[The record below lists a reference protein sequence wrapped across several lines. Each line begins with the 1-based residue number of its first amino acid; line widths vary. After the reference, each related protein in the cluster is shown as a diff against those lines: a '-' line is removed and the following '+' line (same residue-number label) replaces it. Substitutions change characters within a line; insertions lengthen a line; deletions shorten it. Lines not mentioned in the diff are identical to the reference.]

1 MTALDELIEVR
12 HRSVRAVSL
21 DADLRDPD
29 VLRGYSPGAHV
40 IDALRRI
47 TVSLQDEPRTRA
59 WSITGPYGAGKSSF
73 AHLLCSL
80 MGSRTE
86 PAYAAALG
94 VLRAHDPQ
102 LADTLKRERRR
113 LAVEDRG
120 VIPAAVAGGREPI
133 VQALLRALYR
143 GAELYWS
150 GPGRKPDVL
159 SELRE
164 AVRLEEASAELVFLF
179 LDELTAHAPVLV
191 IVDELG
197 KNLEYAADRPSD
209 GDLYVMQRLAERF
222 SSEAKFS
229 GGILTLAHLAFDD
242 YLVGAGDAR
251 RREWRKIHGRFE
263 DIPFVSDT
271 AHALGVLAEVLTLG
285 GAKATK
291 EAIATACEAA
301 DQAVRD
307 AAPMLPTPATVTGSG
322 SATYPLHPI
331 VAVALPAIASTLAQH
346 DRSLVAF
353 LTSDAPHG
361 LLAFLSSHELAGKDV
376 PFLRLDVLYD
386 YFFEDGTATA
396 LFGEEGDRAREIRAR
411 VDEAVGLGELDRRVL
426 KTVSMLNLVGGIDK
440 IVANA
445 ALIEESVVGP
455 AAAGSEPRR
464 EVAAALERLTDRS
477 LLTYRDFAGEYRVWQ
492 GSDFD
497 ARAQIGAARE
507 RLAASGSSPEQLL
520 SIVAEARPLR
530 PAVARRHS
538 QQHHVLRYF
547 ASEYRDRAPDQGLEL
562 PRADADGLVA
572 WVLSEEKP
580 PSNLPAATSDGRP
593 FVVVWSSHRSEVH
606 DVALSLAAAKAVFDG
621 APELE
626 SDAVARRELRQRVA
640 SLQVMLTNR
649 IDDAFD
655 YRRKGVSWFVDGK
668 KRAAQGQVEFSRLLS
683 DLCDR
688 CYPETPVIRNEMV
701 NRRELTSQGAKARRV
716 LLDHMLTH
724 EHEARLAIDGYGPE
738 RAMYESVLRHTG
750 LHAERDGR
758 FGFGAVPK
766 DSALA
771 SVWAHVM
778 ARLDAAIEAPLAVDT
793 LFAELAA
800 PPFGMK
806 AGVIPLLVVAA
817 LQVRADDV
825 FVYEDGSFQPIV
837 QSAHIERLLKT
848 PERFAL
854 KRASSMGLRMGV
866 FEQLYAALASKAPSS
881 SSRMRNQT
889 TLAVVR
895 PLVEFVTTLPE
906 YTRQTTS
913 TSVVAQQVCEALLHA
928 REPDELLFVILPQAC
943 GLEPYPAQGPGEAK
957 DAAIYVE
964 RLRGALAELS
974 AAYPSLLERIG
985 SLLHAAFA
993 VAGPASALREDL
1005 RSRSRRVIVQV
1016 IEPKMRAFLMTAA
1029 DEGLEDDD
1037 WLEALTMTLA
1047 AKPPSGWKDHD
1058 VVVFEALLA
1067 ERAHWFRRLEVL
1079 HHQMHGA
1086 EGVAFDVRRVTIS
1099 APDGRETAELVG
1111 VDPATREL
1119 VADILDGTLHQLE
1132 QRLGGKAQSALLG
1145 ILAERLLSTDG
1156 ANVDQVPGQQPS
1168 DAKKA
1173 AKQ

>member
-1 MTALDELIEVR
+1 MTPLSKLIEVR
-12 HRSVRAVSL
+12 HRSVRAVNL

-47 TVSLQDEPRTRA
+47 TVSLQDDPRTRA

-80 MGSRTE
+80 LGSRTE
-86 PAYAAALG
+86 PTYAAALE

-102 LADTLKRERRR
+102 LADTLKRERGR
-113 LAVEDRG
+113 LGVQERG
-120 VIPAAVAGGREPI
+120 VIPAAVTGERESI
-133 VQALLRALYR
+133 AQALLRALYR

-164 AVRLEEASAELVFLF
+164 AVRLDEASAELVFLF
-179 LDELTAHAPVLV
+179 LDELNSHAPVLV

-209 GDLYVMQRLAERF
+209 GDLYVIQRLAERF
-222 SSEAKFS
+222 SSDAGFS
-229 GGILTLAHLAFDD
+229 GGVLTLAHLAFDD
-242 YLVGAGDAR
+242 YLVGARDAQ

-263 DIPFVSDT
+263 DIPFVADT
-271 AHALGVLAEVLTLG
+271 AHALGVLAEALTFRG
-285 GAKATK
+285 SKTK
-291 EAIATACEAA
+291 QQAIAAACEAA
-301 DQAVRD
+301 DQAVRE

-361 LLAFLSSHELAGKDV
+361 LLAFLSSHELAAGGV

-386 YFFEDGTATA
+386 YFFEDGTATT
-396 LFGEEGDRAREIRAR
+396 LSGEAGDRAREIRAR
-411 VDEAVGLGELDRRVL
+411 VDEAVDLGDLERCVL
-426 KTVSMLNLVGGIDK
+426 KTVSMLNLVGGVDK

-455 AAAGSEPRR
+455 GAGSSDRR
-464 EVAAALERLTDRS
+464 EVTAALERLTERS

-507 RLAASGSSPEQLL
+507 QLEASGTSPEQLL
-520 SIVAEARPLR
+520 AIVADARPLR

-547 ASEYRDRAPDQGLEL
+547 ASEYRDRAPEQQPEL
-562 PRADADGLVA
+562 AGRDADGLVSWILA
-572 WVLSEEKP
+572 EEKAP
-580 PSNLPAATSDGRP
+580 ATLPATTGDGRP
-593 FVVVWSSHRSEVH
+593 LVVIWSPYRSEVH
-606 DVALSLAAAKAVFDG
+606 DAAMSLAAATAVLDG

-626 SDAVARRELRQRVA
+626 NDAVARRELRQRVI
-640 SLQVMLTNR
+640 SLRLALANR

-655 YRRKGVSWFVDGK
+655 HRRKGAYWFVDGK
-668 KRAAQGQVEFSRLLS
+668 KRAAKGGVEFSRLLS

-688 CYPETPVIRNEMV
+688 CYSQTPVIRNEMV

-716 LLDHMLTH
+716 LLDHMLAH
-724 EHEARLAIDGYGPE
+724 EHEPRLGIEGYGPE

-758 FGFGAVPK
+758 FLFGPAPA

-771 SVWAHVM
+771 GVWTHLM
-778 ARLDAAIEAPLAVDT
+778 QRLDAAIEAPLPVDAV
-793 LFAELAA
+793 FADLAA

-817 LQVRADDV
+817 LQFRADDV
-825 FVYEDGSFQPIV
+825 FIYEDGSFQPVV

-854 KRASSMGLRMGV
+854 KRASLMGQRTGV
-866 FEQLYAALASKAPSS
+866 FEQLYAALATKTSS
-881 SSRMRNQT
+881 NSRMRNQT

-895 PLVEFVTTLPE
+895 PLVEFATTLPE

-913 TSVVAQQVCEALLHA
+913 TSTVAQQVCEALLHA
-928 REPDELLFVILPQAC
+928 REPDELLFTILPQAC
-943 GLEPYPAQGPGEAK
+943 GLEAYSSQDPSEAR
-957 DAAIYVE
+957 DAASYVE
-964 RLRGALAELS
+964 RLRGALAEL
-974 AAYPSLLERIG
+974 AGAYPRLLETIG
-985 SLLHAAFA
+985 SLLHAAFG
-993 VAGPASALREDL
+993 VAGPTTALREDL

-1029 DEGLEDDD
+1029 DESLDEDD
-1037 WLEALTMTLA
+1037 WLEALAMTLA
-1047 AKPPSGWKDHD
+1047 AKPPSSWKDHD
-1058 VVVFEALLA
+1058 LTVFEALLA
-1067 ERAHWFRRLEVL
+1067 ERAEWFRRLELL
-1079 HHQMHGA
+1079 HHQMHGPDGA
-1086 EGVAFDVRRVTIS
+1086 AFDVRRVTIS
-1099 APDGRETAELVG
+1099 APDGRETAELVS
-1111 VDPATREL
+1111 VAPATREL
-1119 VADILDGTLHQLE
+1119 VADILERTLRELE
-1132 QRLGGKAQSALLG
+1132 QRIGGKAQSALLG
-1145 ILAERLLSTDG
+1145 ILAERLLSSG
-1156 ANVDQVPGQQPS
+1156 ADTVEEVPSEPTTV
-1168 DAKKA
+1168 AKKRV
-1173 AKQ
+1173 AKK